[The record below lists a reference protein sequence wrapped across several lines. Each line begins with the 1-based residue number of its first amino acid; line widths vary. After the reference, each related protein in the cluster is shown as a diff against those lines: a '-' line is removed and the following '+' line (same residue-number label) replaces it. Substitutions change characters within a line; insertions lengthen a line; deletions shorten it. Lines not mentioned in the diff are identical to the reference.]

1 MKYLLKIREDKS
13 IFDRQNKDIIIS
25 NVRAVWLDKSIL
37 LYNDL
42 TIESRELYKKIQDL
56 FLLIS

>member
-1 MKYLLKIREDKS
+1 VKYLLKIREDKS

>member
-1 MKYLLKIREDKS
+1 VKYLLKIREDKS

-56 FLLIS
+56 F